1 MALFFNAPLSFI
13 AASGGGF
20 GATGGVEDTTSVS
33 GYKLHTFTSS
43 GTFEVTGAAGDVEI
57 LLVGGGGAGGH
68 NFGGGG
74 GAGAVMVSNAFELPV
89 GTYTVTVG
97 AGGTGVGN
105 FSTGFQNSDDGDD
118 TVFTD
123 GSSFTITALGGQSG
137 EVGQYTNTQ
146 TRNAK
151 ANSGGQGGKLSN
163 PGGYSPSN
171 GTVSWPSGVTGTIY
185 AGNDGGAAGDSGAF
199 GYWLETGGGAGAGAD
214 GDPGTTANNQGGGD
228 GGAGVT
234 VTGFAASGLVLAGG
248 GQGQYFNV
256 GQATS
261 SSTDNGGA
269 GNTGGSGGDA
279 TANRGGGGGAGSN
292 ETQSSAGN
300 GGSGLVVIRYAI

>member
-1 MALFFNAPLSFI
+1 MPRNYIGGIIGVSPLSS
-13 AASGGGF
+13 ATF
-20 GATGGVEDTTSVS
+20 GATGGTEDTTSVS

-43 GTFEVTGAAGDVEI
+43 GTFEVTGAAGEVEI
-57 LLVGGGGAGGH
+57 LLVGGGGAGGQH
-68 NFGGGG
+68 FGGGG

-97 AGGTGVGN
+97 AGGTGVGG
-105 FSTGFQNSDDGDD
+105 SIGFQNSDDGDD

-137 EVGQYTNTQ
+137 EVGVHTNTQ

-151 ANSGGQGGKLSN
+151 ANSGGQGAKTSN

-199 GYWLETGGGAGAGAD
+199 NYWFETGGGAGAGAD
-214 GDPGTTANNQGGGD
+214 GDPGTRTNSQGGGD

-248 GQGQYFNV
+248 GQGQQWNV
-256 GQATS
+256 SNPTS
-261 SSTDNGGA
+261 TSTDNGGA
-269 GNTGGSGGDA
+269 GNTGEAGGDA
-279 TANRGGGGGAGSN
+279 TANRGGGGGGGSTEDYYTAGD
-292 ETQSSAGN
+292 
-300 GGSGLVVIRYAI
+300 GGSGLVVIRYQI